1 MSRVFSTLASR
12 SIVSIVSVINYYALM
27 LLAYLILTGTDAF
40 VITAILPIMS
50 IILAVVTF
58 VTLHRGKDKGCGMM
72 ILWTSFMQLS
82 LFLLIAFFI
91 IDTMTNPHGIWIY
104 KTP

>member
-12 SIVSIVSVINYYALM
+12 TIVSIVSIINYYALM
-27 LLAYLILTGTDAF
+27 LLVYLILTGADAL
-40 VITAILPIMS
+40 VITLILPIMS
-50 IILAVVTF
+50 IILAAVTF
-58 VTLHRGKDKGCGMM
+58 VTLHRAKDKGRGTM

-82 LFLLIAFFI
+82 LFLLVAFFI